1 MEKARTTH
9 GEMGDATV
17 SDVTEDYLLGKQR
30 ALVETGSSVVGGA
43 NQLLHADPTH
53 VEVTH
58 QDHLDQVGQSSP
70 SRLHRLTNLVQQ
82 TTRRPKA
89 RGGVSSS
96 PPRYNNKK
104 NNNIRRDLSLTDP
117 ARMALETQSVSS
129 DHDTVNSAED
139 LVSVSNFSV
148 GCLSTTSN
156 VTIKVSNKSKKPTMN
171 KATSKIATTTIS
183 EGESPPKNKT
193 QVRWSKIK
201 KRIIGGKNAYESI
214 NATKSTTTSTEL
226 PRTPPSLTRR
236 QSHSSGKH
244 SGSSAP
250 AALERRR
257 LHSADAASSKFLDIE
272 RVRSSATSTPISGA
286 GTGTNYND
294 QREYAIL
301 DSCIR
306 GRLDGIDVISL
317 GNAQNISHA
326 CDGPTSVSDPL
337 DPAHSTEKNES
348 STSKSPWD
356 DFPDFSFTGKNVCVT
371 PAHLVSNML
380 WTSGGKQPPEM
391 ILEGYIPEDDRW
403 NVRIEQR
410 RKQSFPDA
418 VATIPPSASS
428 SNSSLPSD
436 PKLPSQPQATAIEEY
451 EILSSEDGSPIL
463 PTQNLWNNLWGPET
477 APINLAER
485 KKLLDAVDHSES
497 SNDMLLN
504 LAAECS
510 IPIDVDEDAFIV
522 STREHFLAIH
532 ELASV
537 PISNGRFEAA
547 IRIFEKLL
555 AGLDLLTSEDKKT
568 ARGLMRGATLH
579 NIGVLRMWQGHYRS
593 SSTTFE
599 QVVEERSRTLSNS
612 HPDIAVS
619 LARKALSLFA
629 LDRFEGSLKCL
640 YQARNMLPVDS
651 PSRAKLLNNI
661 GVVRYHQQDYAAAL
675 NDFIK
680 ALEIQRLW
688 LDEGVRRESIVYDT
702 AVTLGNM
709 GKLYLEQGDCDLAYY
724 VYEEALLLQTTI
736 FRKDSDL
743 VLSSLMNL
751 ALAKAKNSQVKKALQ
766 ILQGCTRSQNAR
778 FGPDSA
784 RAKETV
790 GLMGFLYAREKSYEE
805 ALRCFRAIKKWQKN
819 HLPPNHPSIQK
830 TKEMIRSV
838 EKSIGADISVWI

>member
-17 SDVTEDYLLGKQR
+17 SDVTGDYLLEQQR
-30 ALVETGSSVVGGA
+30 ALVETGSSVVVGA
-43 NQLLHADPTH
+43 NQLLHADPNH

-82 TTRRPKA
+82 TTRRPKD
-89 RGGVSSS
+89 RGGVSSP
-96 PPRYNNKK
+96 PPRRNNINI

-117 ARMALETQSVSS
+117 GRMALETQSVSS

-156 VTIKVSNKSKKPTMN
+156 VTIKVSNKSKKPIMN
-171 KATSKIATTTIS
+171 KITSRIATTTIS

-201 KRIIGGKNAYESI
+201 KRIIGGKNANESI
-214 NATKSTTTSTEL
+214 NATKSTTSTEL

-244 SGSSAP
+244 SVNSAP

-272 RVRSSATSTPISGA
+272 RVRSSATSIPA
-286 GTGTNYND
+286 FQRHYND

-306 GRLDGIDVISL
+306 GRLDGIDVMSL

-326 CDGPTSVSDPL
+326 CGGRTSFSGPL
-337 DPAHSTEKNES
+337 DPAYSTEKNES

-356 DFPDFSFTGKNVCVT
+356 DFPDFSFTGKNACVT

-418 VATIPPSASS
+418 VATISPSASS

-436 PKLPSQPQATAIEEY
+436 PKLPSQPQVAAIEEY

-463 PTQNLWNNLWGPET
+463 PTRNLWNNLWGPET

-510 IPIDVDEDAFIV
+510 IPIDVDEDAFIA

-537 PISNGRFEAA
+537 PISSGRFEAA

-593 SSTTFE
+593 SITTFE
-599 QVVEERSRTLSNS
+599 QVVEERSRTLSKS

-629 LDRFEGSLKCL
+629 LDRFEGSLECL
-640 YQARNMLPVDS
+640 YEARNMLPVDS

-661 GVVRYHQQDYAAAL
+661 GVVRYHQRDYAAAL
-675 NDFIK
+675 NEFTK

-709 GKLYLEQGDCDLAYY
+709 GKLHLEQGDCDLAYY

-743 VLSSLMNL
+743 VLSSLTNL